1 MVYKRSEYRATMQ
14 YAALGL
20 SCNDEFYPH
29 SEDATILLQK
39 EVTDLQARLKKLTA
53 YEPVVMR
60 DDILIDPIALMHKIK
75 DIFEDR
81 YPAQTRT
88 SPVGDQSD
96 SLSPQSYPIGYIWSG
111 KHPSLAA
118 DADSQE
124 DYSLRGIIKMELVCE
139 FGDNCESYC
148 DDQSKNAIL
157 AIKYALVGG
166 YMASMAWQRFSVQ
179 NKQEKIVWNALSEH
193 FLTMKLSLPT
203 DRPQILRPHQ
213 STPCASGGFLSTIP
227 PLLGGAEFLRT
238 GGYCGGHAVP
248 VIACPEFVRGF
259 TGVHTDD
266 TLPTWQPNELDWS

>member
-1 MVYKRSEYRATMQ
+1 MQ

-20 SCNDEFYPH
+20 SCNDEVYPH

-148 DDQSKNAIL
+148 DDQSKKAIL

-179 NKQEKIVWNALSEH
+179 NKQENIVWKALSEH
-193 FLTMKLSLPT
+193 FLTMKLGLSSV
-203 DRPQILRPHQ
+203 RPQLLRPHE
-213 STPCASGGFLSTIP
+213 STPCGSGGLLSF
-227 PLLGGAEFLRT
+227 PLSKIT
-238 GGYCGGHAVP
+238 PHAKPQV
-248 VIACPEFVRGF
+248 
-259 TGVHTDD
+259 
-266 TLPTWQPNELDWS
+266 LS